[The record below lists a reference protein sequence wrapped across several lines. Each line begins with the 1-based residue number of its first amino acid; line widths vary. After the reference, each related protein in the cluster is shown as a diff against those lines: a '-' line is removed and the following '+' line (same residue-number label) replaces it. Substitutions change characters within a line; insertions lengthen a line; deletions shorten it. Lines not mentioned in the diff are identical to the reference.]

1 MNGMV
6 RPNPICPLAL
16 TGLAVPLLLLV
27 ACGPD
32 EDSARATDV
41 PTVAVS
47 VLPIAGIVDRLLPP
61 GAAELRVLVPTGA
74 SPHSFEPGMGQLALI
89 QRADLVLEV
98 GHPAF
103 AWEKNWLDGLLA
115 GTRAVRI
122 PLSAGC
128 VWLEDDPHVWL
139 DPECLQILSVR
150 TADALVELFPEH
162 STEIRIRLEALRR
175 EITVVDDSMRELLA
189 DRRGAAFLAQHAA
202 WGYFARA
209 YGLEQI
215 AILSHGTGDSG
226 AARLASVIDR
236 ARAAGIRTVF
246 VQPQFSTDAARMVA
260 GEIGAGIRPLDPL
273 LRDPLEALRE
283 TTEAVL
289 EATAP

>member
-1 MNGMV
+1 M
-6 RPNPICPLAL
+6 
-16 TGLAVPLLLLV
+16 
-27 ACGPD
+27 
-32 EDSARATDV
+32 E
-41 PTVAVS
+41 
-47 VLPIAGIVDRLLPP
+47 
-61 GAAELRVLVPTGA
+61 
-74 SPHSFEPGMGQLALI
+74 QLALV

-115 GTRAVRI
+115 GTHAVRI

-128 VWLEDDPHVWL
+128 TWLADDPHVWL
-139 DPECLQILSVR
+139 DPECLQILSMR
-150 TADALVELFPEH
+150 TAAALVELFPEH
-162 STEIRIRLEALRR
+162 STEIQTRLEALRR
-175 EITVVDDSMRELLA
+175 EIKVVNDSMRDLLT
-189 DRRGAAFLAQHAA
+189 DRRGKAFLAQHGA

-246 VQPQFSTDAARMVA
+246 VQPQFSTEAARMVA

-283 TTEAVL
+283 TTDAVL

>member
-1 MNGMV
+1 
-6 RPNPICPLAL
+6 
-16 TGLAVPLLLLV
+16 
-27 ACGPD
+27 
-32 EDSARATDV
+32 
-41 PTVAVS
+41 
-47 VLPIAGIVDRLLPP
+47 
-61 GAAELRVLVPTGA
+61 
-74 SPHSFEPGMGQLALI
+74 
-89 QRADLVLEV
+89 
-98 GHPAF
+98 
-103 AWEKNWLDGLLA
+103 
-115 GTRAVRI
+115 
-122 PLSAGC
+122 

-139 DPECLQILSVR
+139 DPECLQILSAR

-162 STEIRIRLEALRR
+162 STEIRTGIEALRR
-175 EITVVDDSMRELLA
+175 EITVEHDSIRVLLT
-189 DRRGAAFLAQHAA
+189 DRRGAAFLAQHGA

-283 TTEAVL
+283 TTHAVL